1 MTYTP
6 ILDKE
11 GIAKA
16 FETLRDA
23 FQSSDGTQ
31 KRKVCGHP
39 AYFLKEIKLF
49 GAFGELTQE
58 RKYWVGFGSEG
69 EEKKPFGANIA
80 MEGSKEG
87 SKREGLFVKDE
98 EGRVFL
104 THRGILPYLRRRGN
118 HSREEFRKFT
128 GPDPWVKVD
137 NEQHP
142 KFVIVRIDNINPSG
156 MIGQIAQV
164 TEAVREFRNSPNSQM
179 PSQLDNHK
187 QNSHIGDSLMTDR
200 PKILNTI
207 LYGPPGTGKTFA
219 TIRRCVEIC
228 DGPLNN
234 LQDDEIRRRYNM
246 LVEDRRVEFITF
258 HQTYSYEE
266 FIEGLR
272 PDSDGQGME
281 TRLGAR
287 SVNEEPKSS
296 AGFRLV
302 PVPGILKH
310 IADRARCSLA
320 ERKIFRMHLGGSQDK
335 KKNEGIFKQSIESG
349 YAYLGCGGHVD
360 WSDQKFAK
368 NDEIDKYWVE
378 EMLEPDGKLGKI
390 FLQRFRNDVKA
401 GDILIVPLKGKK
413 FRAIG
418 EVSGPYEYFPNSE
431 YCHRRA
437 VRWHWSDESGR
448 SSDEISSWQNVNN
461 AHAIAD
467 ITEGTNREK
476 LLDYIRVPYVL
487 IRVPY
492 VLIIDEINRAN
503 ISKVMG
509 EMITLLEE
517 DKREGAKNE
526 VVVRLPYSREPFTLP
541 ANLHILGTMNTADR
555 SIALIDTAL
564 RRRFQFEELA
574 PDPSKLKEDVD
585 GIKLREVLTA
595 INDRL
600 EYLIDRDH
608 LIGHAWLMQ
617 AETKADVDSVMRHKI
632 IPLIAEYFYDDW
644 RKVSAVLGDTDDFI
658 QRKKLQR
665 PPGLEEAEADEDR
678 YRWTVKKEEFPL
690 EGYSRLI
697 AGKEGKRG
705 SGESED

>member
-1 MTYTP
+1 MSYTP

-23 FQSSDGTQ
+23 FQSPDEAQ

-39 AYFLKEIKLF
+39 AYFLKGIDLF
-49 GAFGELTQE
+49 GAFGEVKNK

-80 MEGSKEG
+80 MEG

-128 GPDPWVKVD
+128 RPDRPDSWIKVE

-142 KFVIVRIDNINPSG
+142 KFVIAQIDDSNPSS
-156 MIGQIAQV
+156 MIKQIAQV
-164 TEAVREFRNSPNSQM
+164 TKDVREFRNSLNSQM

-187 QNSHIGDSLMTDR
+187 QNSHTGDSLMTDR

-207 LYGPPGTGKTFA
+207 LYGPPGTGKTYA
-219 TIRRCVEIC
+219 TLRRCVEIC
-228 DGPLNN
+228 EGPLND

-246 LVEDRRVEFITF
+246 LVEDGRVEFITF

-272 PDSDGQGME
+272 PETQSASDEQGTE

-287 SVNEEPKSS
+287 SVNEKPKSS

-302 PVPGILKH
+302 PVTGILKH
-310 IADRARCSLA
+310 IADRARSSLA
-320 ERKIFRMHLGGSQDK
+320 ERKIFRMHLGDSQDK
-335 KKNEGIFKQSIESG
+335 KKEEIFKQSIESG
-349 YAYLGCGGHVD
+349 YAYLGCGGDVD
-360 WSDQKFAK
+360 WSDQKFDK
-368 NDEIDKYWVE
+368 NAEIDRYWAE
-378 EMLEPDGKLGKI
+378 KMLEPDGILSKN
-390 FLQRFRNDVKA
+390 FLKKFRNDVKK

-418 EVSGPYEYFPNSE
+418 EVAGLYDYSPDSE

-448 SSDEISSWQNVNN
+448 SSDEISSWQDVNH

-467 ITEGTNREK
+467 ITEGTDREK
-476 LLDYIRVPYVL
+476 LLDYIPR
-487 IRVPY
+487 PY

-517 DKREGAKNE
+517 DKRKGAKNE
-526 VVVRLPYSREPFTLP
+526 VVVKLPYSGDPFTLP

-574 PDPSKLKEDVD
+574 PDPSKLKEDLD
-585 GIKLREVLTA
+585 GIKLREVLKA
-595 INDRL
+595 INERL

-617 AETKADVDSVMRHKI
+617 AETKADVDRIMRHKI

-678 YRWTVKKEEFPL
+678 YRWTVKKEKFPL

>member
-1 MTYTP
+1 MTCTP

-23 FQSSDGTQ
+23 FQSSDGAQ
-31 KRKVCGHP
+31 ERKVCGHP
-39 AYFLKEIKLF
+39 TYFLKGIKLF

-87 SKREGLFVKDE
+87 SKREGLFVKDK

-104 THRGILPYLRRRGN
+104 THRGILPYLHRRGN
-118 HSREEFRKFT
+118 HSREAFRKFT
-128 GPDPWVKVD
+128 RPDQPDPWIKVE
-137 NEQHP
+137 NEQHL

-156 MIGQIAQV
+156 MIDQIAQV
-164 TEAVREFRNSPNSQM
+164 TEAVREFRNSLSSQM

-200 PKILNTI
+200 PNILNTI
-207 LYGPPGTGKTFA
+207 LYGPPGTGKTYA
-219 TIRRCVEIC
+219 TLRRCVEIC
-228 DGPLNN
+228 DGPLDESID
-234 LQDDEIRRRYNM
+234 LDEIRHRYKK
-246 LVEDRRVEFITF
+246 LVEEGRVEFITF
-258 HQTYSYEE
+258 HQSYGYED
-266 FIEGLR
+266 FVEGLR
-272 PDSDGQGME
+272 PEM
-281 TRLGAR
+281 GADDR
-287 SVNEEPKSS
+287 KQEQNT
-296 AGFRLV
+296 GFRLV
-302 PVPGILKH
+302 AEPGVLKR
-310 IADRARCSLA
+310 IAKCASLA
-320 ERKIFRMHLGGSQDK
+320 ERQIFQMGLGDPKRGDEY
-335 KKNEGIFKQSIESG
+335 NEIFSESIEKG
-349 YAYLGCGGHVD
+349 YVLFGKGRDVD
-360 WSDQKFAK
+360 WSDDAFSDHNEIEKFIK
-368 NDEIDKYWVE
+368 SH
-378 EMLEPDGKLGKI
+378 PDSNWKTGDPTMI
-390 FLQRFRNDVKA
+390 HCFRNKMKE
-401 GDILIVPLKGKK
+401 GDIVIISAMGKK

-418 EVSGPYEYFPNSE
+418 EITGPYKFSPDSKYF
-431 YCHRRA
+431 HRRS
-437 VRWHWSDESGR
+437 VRWHWVDESGR
-448 SSDEISSWQNVNN
+448 PADEISYSSGLRQ
-461 AHAIAD
+461 
-467 ITEGTNREK
+467 GTIFELKKPGIREK
-476 LLDYIRVPYVL
+476 LVDYISVEDKPYVL
-487 IRVPY
+487 V
-492 VLIIDEINRAN
+492 IDEINRAN

-509 EMITLLEE
+509 ELITLLEE
-517 DKREGAKNE
+517 DKREGKENE
-526 VVVRLPYSREPFTLP
+526 VTVALPYSGERFTLP

-585 GIKLREVLTA
+585 GIKLREVLTT

-600 EYLIDRDH
+600 EYLFDRDH

-617 AETKADVDSVMRHKI
+617 AETKADVDRIMRHKI
-632 IPLIAEYFYDDW
+632 IPLIAEYFHDDW

>member
-1 MTYTP
+1 MTCKP

-16 FETLRDA
+16 FKTLRDA
-23 FQSSDGTQ
+23 FQSPDEAQEIKEG
-31 KRKVCGHP
+31 VCGHP
-39 AYFLKEIKLF
+39 AYFHREINLF
-49 GAFGELTQE
+49 GAFGEVTNE
-58 RKYWVGFGSEG
+58 KKYWVGFGSEG
-69 EEKKPFGANIA
+69 EEEKPFGANIA
-80 MEGSKEG
+80 MEGSK
-87 SKREGLFVKDE
+87 REGLFVKDE
-98 EGRVFL
+98 KGSVFL

-118 HSREEFRKFT
+118 HSREELRKFT
-128 GPDPWVKVD
+128 RTDSWIKVE

-142 KFVIVRIDNINPSG
+142 KFVIAQIDDSNPSS
-156 MIGQIAQV
+156 MIKQIAQV
-164 TEAVREFRNSPNSQM
+164 TKDVREFRNSLNSQM

-187 QNSHIGDSLMTDR
+187 QNSHTGDSLMTDR

-207 LYGPPGTGKTFA
+207 LYGPPGTGKTYA
-219 TIRRCVEIC
+219 TLRRCVEIC
-228 DGPLNN
+228 EGPLND

-246 LVEDRRVEFITF
+246 LVKNRRVKFITF
-258 HQTYSYEE
+258 HQSYSYEE

-272 PDSDGQGME
+272 PE
-281 TRLGAR
+281 T
-287 SVNEEPKSS
+287 KSN

-302 PVPGILKH
+302 PTPGVLKR
-310 IADRARCSLA
+310 IADLARRQTSFSLA
-320 ERKIFRMHLGGSQDK
+320 RPQVFKMSLGSLAKGKSKDIF
-335 KKNEGIFKQSIESG
+335 EQSIENG
-349 YAYLGCGGHVD
+349 CAMLGHGGDVD
-360 WSDQKFAK
+360 WSDSKFDRD
-368 NDEIDKYWVE
+368 DEIYKHWSE
-378 EMLEPDGKLGKI
+378 TGLKSHPSQPRT
-390 FLQRFRNDVKA
+390 FLTHFRNSVKK
-401 GDILIVPLKGKK
+401 GDLLIVPAKGKK
-413 FRAIG
+413 FRGIG
-418 EVSGPYEYFPNSE
+418 EVIGSYEYSPETE
-431 YCHRRA
+431 YHHRRN
-437 VRWHWSDESGR
+437 VLWHWVEKNGR
-448 SSDEISSWQNVNN
+448 PAAEICRKNLTQQT
-461 AHAIAD
+461 IYELEEED
-467 ITEGTNREK
+467 IIWEK
-476 LLDYIRVPYVL
+476 LFEHIGGEEKLSKTQLQEKLSTAQPYVL
-487 IRVPY
+487 V
-492 VLIIDEINRAN
+492 IDEINRAN

-509 EMITLLEE
+509 ELITLLEE

-526 VVVRLPYSREPFTLP
+526 VVVRLPYSDDPFTLP

-665 PPGLEEAEADEDR
+665 PPGLEEAEADEKR
-678 YRWTVKKEEFPL
+678 FRWAVKKEEFPL
-690 EGYSRLI
+690 EAYSRLI

>member
-1 MTYTP
+1 MTCTP

-23 FQSSDGTQ
+23 FQSSDGAQ
-31 KRKVCGHP
+31 ERKVCGHP
-39 AYFLKEIKLF
+39 AYFLKGIKLF

-87 SKREGLFVKDE
+87 SKREGKREGLFVKDK

-118 HSREEFRKFT
+118 HSREAFRKFT
-128 GPDPWVKVD
+128 RPDSWIKVEK
-137 NEQHP
+137 EQHL

-156 MIGQIAQV
+156 MIDQIAQV
-164 TEAVREFRNSPNSQM
+164 TEAVREFRNSLNSQM

-207 LYGPPGTGKTFA
+207 LYGPPGTGKTYA
-219 TIRRCVEIC
+219 TLRRCVEIC
-228 DGPLNN
+228 EGPLND

-246 LVEDRRVEFITF
+246 LVKDRRVEFITF
-258 HQTYSYEE
+258 HQSYSYEE

-272 PDSDGQGME
+272 PK
-281 TRLGAR
+281 T
-287 SVNEEPKSS
+287 KSN

-302 PVPGILKH
+302 PTPGVLKR
-310 IADRARCSLA
+310 IADRARQTSFSLA
-320 ERKIFRMHLGGSQDK
+320 RPQVFKMSLGRMDTREYKYIF
-335 KKNEGIFKQSIESG
+335 EQSIENG
-349 YAYLGCGGHVD
+349 CALLGHGGDVD
-360 WSDQKFAK
+360 WSDSKFDRD
-368 NDEIDKYWVE
+368 DEIDRHWSEAGLKSSSDFP
-378 EMLEPDGKLGKI
+378 LTCLKG
-390 FLQRFRNDVKA
+390 FRNSVKK
-401 GDILIVPLKGKK
+401 GDLLIVQAKGKK
-413 FRAIG
+413 FRGIG
-418 EVSGPYEYFPNSE
+418 EVIGYYEYSPETE
-431 YCHRRA
+431 YHHHRN
-437 VRWHWSDESGR
+437 VLWHWIEKNGR
-448 SSDEISSWQNVNN
+448 PAAEICRKNLTQKT
-461 AHAIAD
+461 IYKLKEED
-467 ITEGTNREK
+467 IIWEK
-476 LLDYIRVPYVL
+476 LFEHIGGEEKLSKTQL
-487 IRVPY
+487 QEKLSTAQPY

-517 DKREGAKNE
+517 DKREGEKNE
-526 VVVRLPYSREPFTLP
+526 VVVRLPYSDDPFTLP

-585 GIKLREVLTA
+585 GIKLREVLMA

-617 AETKADVDSVMRHKI
+617 AETKADVDRIMRHKI

-690 EGYSRLI
+690 EAYSHLI
-697 AGKEGKRG
+697 EGKEGKRG
-705 SGESED
+705 SGGSED